1 MKKSSHAST
10 SRSEENEITIQEIF
24 TCRPKKNLT
33 SEFVLLKYVSCK
45 QDNWPYWYCEPYD
58 CLSKVSIQEFTDAS
72 ENLYAAAIFL
82 REESETEVKFS

>member
-1 MKKSSHAST
+1 MNGVNALLRPETTKNCHAKLMTTGTVKDMKKSSHAST

-45 QDNWPYWYCEPYD
+45 QDN
-58 CLSKVSIQEFTDAS
+58 
-72 ENLYAAAIFL
+72 
-82 REESETEVKFS
+82 